1 MFTSLKKMILQ
12 NRKRRV
18 REKNRALVRFFLFLL
33 ETKSN
38 VIRICTNERMVVYVF
53 CDDINCFFIRS
64 LSRNSDCRGATVLA
78 TGYATV
84 WVALVIHAIVLIVR
98 MGTIQSKVVPIIAI
112 FLTCFTWIPI
122 LGWGIHLCIAIL
134 YFIDLLL
141 GKYSI
146 RRL

>member
-64 LSRNSDCRGATVLA
+64 LSRNSDCRG
-78 TGYATV
+78 GYSTCY
-84 WVALVIHAIVLIVR
+84 WLCNC
-98 MGTIQSKVVPIIAI
+98 MGCSCHSCNCTHRSYGDNPIKSSSNHCD
-112 FLTCFTWIPI
+112 FLNLFHMDSYTWM
-122 LGWGIHLCIAIL
+122 G
-134 YFIDLLL
+134 YSSMYRNSLLH
-141 GKYSI
+141 
-146 RRL
+146 

>member
-1 MFTSLKKMILQ
+1 MFFVTTLI
-12 NRKRRV
+12 
-18 REKNRALVRFFLFLL
+18 AFLYEAYLAIPI
-33 ETKSN
+33 
-38 VIRICTNERMVVYVF
+38 VG
-53 CDDINCFFIRS
+53 
-64 LSRNSDCRGATVLA
+64 GATVLA

-122 LGWGIHLCIAIL
+122 LGWGIHLCIVIL